1 MALPCPL
8 DNHPLTPL
16 LHKSIYMYFLVRIR
30 IQ

>member
-8 DNHPLTPL
+8 DNLPLTPV
-16 LHKSIYMYFLVRIR
+16 LHKTIYIKFLVRIR